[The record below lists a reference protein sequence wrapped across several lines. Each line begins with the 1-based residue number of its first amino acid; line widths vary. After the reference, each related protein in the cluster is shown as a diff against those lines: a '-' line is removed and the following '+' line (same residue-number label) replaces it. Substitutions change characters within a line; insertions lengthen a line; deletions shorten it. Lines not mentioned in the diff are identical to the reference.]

1 MAALAPAAGRLS
13 SRQGMRRFAAVVVVA
28 VLAVLVAAC
37 GTDDGDD
44 DQASTDAGAR
54 PTVSVGSGAV
64 PAAPG
69 RPVCELLSRDE
80 VVAALGNPVK
90 DPVPVGDQGCTWAT
104 DVDGGTSLDV
114 SAVKP
119 GKEGIAF
126 QCRSLRRGQN
136 QEATREPVDGLGNQA
151 FWVWENLAAPIVQG
165 SLVAC
170 WDESAVSVLLT
181 GEKDQ
186 GALRL
191 TAVDVAKKIH
201 SKL

>member
-1 MAALAPAAGRLS
+1 MVAALAPAEGHLT
-13 SRQGMRRFAAVVVVA
+13 SRPKVRGVAALLVA
-28 VLAVLVAAC
+28 ALFAVLVAC
-37 GTDDGDD
+37 GSDDGDEETSSPGA
-44 DQASTDAGAR
+44 AS

-64 PAAPG
+64 PAAPS
-69 RPVCELLSRDE
+69 RPVCDMLTRDE

-114 SAVKP
+114 TAVKP

-136 QEATREPVDGLGNQA
+136 QQANREPVDGLGNEA
-151 FWVWENLAAPIVQG
+151 LWVWENLAAPIVQG

-186 GALRL
+186 GALRQ
-191 TAVDVAKKIH
+191 TAVDLAKKVQ
-201 SKL
+201 SQL

>member
-1 MAALAPAAGRLS
+1 MVAALAPAARRLT
-13 SRQGMRRFAAVVVVA
+13 SRRKMRRFSTTLVVAALFVVVVA
-28 VLAVLVAAC
+28 C
-37 GTDDGDD
+37 GSADGDEETSSVGA
-44 DQASTDAGAR
+44 AS

-69 RPVCELLSRDE
+69 RPVCDMLSRDE

-90 DPVPVGDQGCTWAT
+90 NPVPVGDQGCTWAT

-114 SAVKP
+114 TAVKP

-126 QCRSLRRGQN
+126 QCRSLRRGQS
-136 QEATREPVDGLGNQA
+136 QGTREPVDGVGNEA

-186 GALRL
+186 GALRQ
-191 TAVDVAKKIH
+191 TAVDLAKKVQ

>member
-1 MAALAPAAGRLS
+1 MAALAPPEGHLSVARTMRRLS
-13 SRQGMRRFAAVVVVA
+13 AVVIAAALV
-28 VLAVLVAAC
+28 AVLVAC
-37 GTDDGDD
+37 GSDDEEEETSTVGG
-44 DQASTDAGAR
+44 AS

-69 RPVCELLSRDE
+69 QPVCDMLSRDE
-80 VVAALGNPVK
+80 VVSALGNPVK
-90 DPVPVGDQGCTWAT
+90 DPVPVGDQGCTWGT

-114 SAVKP
+114 TAVKP
-119 GKEGIAF
+119 GKDGIAF

-136 QEATREPVDGLGNQA
+136 PGGTREPVDGLGNEA

-186 GALRL
+186 AALRAI
-191 TAVDVAKKIH
+191 AVDLAKKVEG
-201 SKL
+201 KL

>member
-1 MAALAPAAGRLS
+1 MAPAAGALTARRLL
-13 SRQGMRRFAAVVVVA
+13 A
-28 VLAVLVAAC
+28 VLALVATLLVAC
-37 GTDDGDD
+37 GSDDGDKE
-44 DQASTDAGAR
+44 QTSNAGGAS
-54 PTVSVGSGAV
+54 PTVSVGSGAI

-69 RPVCELLSRDE
+69 KPVCDMLSRDE
-80 VVAALGNPVK
+80 VQAALGNPVK

-126 QCRSLRRGQN
+126 QCRSLRRGQS
-136 QEATREPVDGLGNQA
+136 QQATKEPVDGLGNEA

-170 WDESAVSVLLT
+170 WDESAVSILLT

-191 TAVDVAKKIH
+191 TAVDLAKKVQ
-201 SKL
+201 KQL